1 MRLLLDT
8 HALLWA
14 LEASPKLSPKA
25 TQAIAESDDGI
36 LVSAASIMEIALKHR
51 LGKLPDA
58 ARLVANWQVVFGN
71 LAAEPLS
78 VSVEHAALAGSLD
91 IPHKDPFDRLLIAQ
105 ARIEGVPIVSNEK
118 LFDAF
123 GVARIW

>member
-14 LEASPKLSPKA
+14 LEASPKLSSRA
-25 TQAIAESDDGI
+25 TQAISESDEGI

-51 LGKLPDA
+51 LGKLPEA
-58 ARLVANWQVVFGN
+58 ARLVANWEPVFGN
-71 LAAEPLS
+71 LGAEPLS

-91 IPHKDPFDRLLIAQ
+91 IPHKDPFDRLLIAP
-105 ARIEGVPIVSNEK
+105 ARIEGIPIVSKEK